1 MTETVWIIIAGA
13 LATYMTRVGGHL
25 VLSRFEHIPARVEA
39 ALNAVPAAVLTG
51 IVAPYA
57 VYFGPA
63 EAITLA
69 VAFVLSLR
77 MPLLGMLAICWAL
90 IWGLRQVM

>member
-1 MTETVWIIIAGA
+1 MTETAWVILAAAI
-13 LATYMTRVGGHL
+13 ATYLTRVGGHL

-57 VYFGPA
+57 VFYGPA

-77 MPLLGMLAICWAL
+77 VPLLGMLAICWAL
-90 IWGLRQVM
+90 LWALRNVI